1 MKKLLLIS
9 NLLVLAIS
17 IIEFVG
23 NTLFALS
30 LYSDHILKSDNYGKT
45 WELEKIQNIANYF
58 YSPAQKQYYKI
69 DSNRFLIPVLNNHLY
84 SVKVENYENIDS
96 TIVPNENI
104 DTLITTDIQKSVNE
118 ESVQI
123 RQFGNQYELVSTS
136 SFIGNQIIEIYN
148 QKGIIEKSF
157 EFVKSNQN
165 EVHRFKINLPV
176 GVYFVMIK
184 EGETIVTK
192 KILKFE

>member
-9 NLLVLAIS
+9 NLLGLAIS

>member
-9 NLLVLAIS
+9 NLLGLAIS

-30 LYSDHILKSDNYGKT
+30 LYSDHILKSDSYGKT

-58 YSPAQKQYYKI
+58 YSSAQKQYYKI

-118 ESVQI
+118 
-123 RQFGNQYELVSTS
+123 
-136 SFIGNQIIEIYN
+136 
-148 QKGIIEKSF
+148 
-157 EFVKSNQN
+157 
-165 EVHRFKINLPV
+165 
-176 GVYFVMIK
+176 
-184 EGETIVTK
+184 
-192 KILKFE
+192 

>member
-9 NLLVLAIS
+9 NLLGLAIS
-17 IIEFVG
+17 IIKFVG

-45 WELEKIQNIANYF
+45 WELEKIQNIANFF
-58 YSPAQKQYYKI
+58 YSPSQKQYYKI

-118 ESVQI
+118 
-123 RQFGNQYELVSTS
+123 
-136 SFIGNQIIEIYN
+136 
-148 QKGIIEKSF
+148 
-157 EFVKSNQN
+157 
-165 EVHRFKINLPV
+165 
-176 GVYFVMIK
+176 
-184 EGETIVTK
+184 
-192 KILKFE
+192 